1 MILKGGKGGVK
12 YKRVISNGLGI
23 RKRSEN
29 TVYVKIQI
37 NSKTS
42 FLPDNTRFIDDLL
55 NKPTILSD
63 DLPDKVPGNL
73 VSILGVLQHQ
83 PGLIHTLLRLT
94 DNLNHGDVRKA

>member
-23 RKRSEN
+23 RKRSEI
-29 TVYVKIQI
+29 VKIQI
-37 NSKTS
+37 HSKTS

-83 PGLIHTLLRLT
+83 PGLIHTLLGLT
-94 DNLNHGDVRKA
+94 DHLNHGDVRKA